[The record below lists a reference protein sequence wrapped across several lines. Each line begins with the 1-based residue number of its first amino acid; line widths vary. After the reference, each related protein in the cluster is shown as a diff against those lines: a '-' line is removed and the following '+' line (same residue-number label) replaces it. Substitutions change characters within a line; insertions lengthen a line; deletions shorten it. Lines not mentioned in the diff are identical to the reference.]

1 MCCCL
6 HLRSTRSH
14 VSTFG
19 ELHMGHV
26 FDRYASLPKKSCFRA
41 CPIYCLVRN
50 FTRHVFC
57 LSVMVG
63 LFQNSFDKILSISW
77 LLSHLCSWCIWFAI
91 ISRLCL
97 LSYLRMYFPR
107 CLMGSLSGACFLH

>member
-77 LLSHLCSWCIWFAI
+77 LLSHLFSEVSNGVFIWCMFLA
-91 ISRLCL
+91 
-97 LSYLRMYFPR
+97 LSATNFFV
-107 CLMGSLSGACFLH
+107 GSTV